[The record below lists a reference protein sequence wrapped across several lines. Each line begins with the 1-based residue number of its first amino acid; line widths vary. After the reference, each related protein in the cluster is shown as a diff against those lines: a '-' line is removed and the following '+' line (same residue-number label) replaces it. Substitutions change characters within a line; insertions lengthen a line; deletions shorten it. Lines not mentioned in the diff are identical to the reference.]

1 MKNGAI
7 ATLAVVVAACGGS
20 KSTTQNQTP
29 AMAQALFVAT
39 TAGTLESF
47 DVASGQSRGGEVT
60 GVLSPVDLQGLPEG
74 YVGLNL
80 SAGGASGLGEVL
92 FVDARTMLE
101 KARFASSLAGSS
113 ARRPVHSYLSPVQGG
128 KRVWLSLNDGA
139 SPALADPVAQAA
151 TNSALLVDVT
161 KGSATYMKPF
171 AEVPLGLGHHKAG
184 FSASRQRVVV
194 TNISECNKVVQVV
207 DYSDPAAVTLV
218 KTWSAADLGWDGST
232 TAKTCG
238 TASGQTR
245 PTPHGC
251 ATAATFG
258 HVYCNLTG
266 DGEILSVD
274 VDADPPSL
282 QKVSS
287 GGKGAGATMAHPN
300 GWFVFTAHNTPREDA
315 TTGQRANQ
323 IGSLSIVDTRNESV
337 DGVPT
342 VTDIPLFY
350 DGPNGT
356 RLLVGTDE
364 ELLGISHVTV
374 SLDGKYLFVI
384 PSGGGFTPAP
394 GYVPA
399 VAVADQRARKVLVL
413 DVSDP
418 ANPVQKPSIDIGLSK
433 GDNSDALSGDGK
445 LLFVTNNAGS
455 TVSAIDTATL
465 QVVRTFTVPAGS
477 PKVVAT
483 FGDAEGCSKPVH

>member
-1 MKNGAI
+1 MSAVKNGAI
-7 ATLAVVVAACGGS
+7 AALAVAVAACGSS

-29 AMAQALFVAT
+29 TMAQALFVAT

-47 DVASGQSRGGEVT
+47 DVATGQSRGGEVT

-74 YVGLNL
+74 YVGVNL
-80 SAGGASGLGEVL
+80 SAGGAGGLGEVL

-101 KARFASSLAGSS
+101 KARFPSTLAAASS
-113 ARRPVHSYLSPVQGG
+113 ARRPVHSYLSPVQNG

-139 SPALADPVAQAA
+139 SPALSDPAAQAA

-161 KGSATYMKPF
+161 KGSATYLKPF
-171 AEVPLGLGHHKAG
+171 AEVPLGVGHHKAG

-194 TNISECNKVVQVV
+194 TNLSECEKVAQVV
-207 DYSDPAAVTLV
+207 DYSDPAAVTIV

-238 TASGQTR
+238 TVAGQTR

-251 ATAATFG
+251 ATAATSG

-266 DGEILSVD
+266 SGEIISVD
-274 VDADPPSL
+274 VDADPPTFKKTSPP
-282 QKVSS
+282 S
-287 GGKGAGATMAHPN
+287 GGAGAGASIAHPG
-300 GWFVFTAHNTPREDA
+300 GWFVFTAHNTPREA
-315 TTGQRANQ
+315 SGGLPNQ
-323 IGSLSIVDTRNESV
+323 IGSLSIVDTRQESA
-337 DGVPT
+337 DGVPS
-342 VTDIPLFY
+342 VIDLPLFY
-350 DGPNGT
+350 DGANGT
-356 RLLVGTDE
+356 RALAGSDE
-364 ELLGISHVTV
+364 EGTGISHLTV
-374 SLDGKYLFVI
+374 SADGTRLFVI
-384 PSGGGFTPAP
+384 PGSASTPA
-394 GYVPA
+394 
-399 VAVADQRARKVLVL
+399 DRRARKVLVV
-413 DVSDP
+413 DVSNIANDP
-418 ANPVQKPSIDIGLSK
+418 KTASQLASIDVGDSH

-465 QVVRTFTVPAGS
+465 QVARTFKVPAGS